1 MKNKTGCTP
10 HSKKF
15 GRMLDKARRVPYNR
29 CNGFDG
35 KKYALPVGKEN
46 LRLV

>member
-1 MKNKTGCTP
+1 MKNKAGCAL

-15 GRMLDKARRVPYNR
+15 SRMLDKACRVPYNR

-35 KKYALPVGKEN
+35 KKYALPVGKES